1 MHLNEL
7 MKEKGLTIKA
17 LSQLS
22 GVSSRTIE
30 LYTSGRRDIG
40 NARAR
45 IVVSL
50 ADALQV
56 HPRELFEEPSK

>member
-1 MHLNEL
+1 MRLNDL
-7 MKEKGLTIKA
+7 IKSRGLTIKS

-22 GVSSRTIE
+22 GVSTRTIE

-45 IVVSL
+45 IVISL

-56 HPRELFEEPSK
+56 HPRELLDEPSV